1 MSILTCLVTH
11 DRLALTQRCVASWRA
26 TARPQDR
33 LVIIDNAS
41 TDGTVEW
48 LSETW
53 PLAQMI
59 YNPDN
64 KYPGLACNQGWELG
78 LSLGFTPDF
87 LHRCD
92 NDIEMLPG
100 WGDEVEAAFA
110 THPDLALLGILN
122 LHEDRHSEPH
132 DAPGAIEPIERVGGN
147 VVIPVRYFRDEGMRW
162 VYDPLTEDG
171 PFSYAGHA
179 RGTVAMLVNTMANNM
194 AFCRAL
200 DYPEYYKHTAGIRGI
215 GDWEHST

>member
-11 DRLALTQRCVASWRA
+11 DRLPLTQRCVGALQA
-26 TARPQDR
+26 TMRPQDR
-33 LVIIDNAS
+33 LIVVDNAS

-48 LSETW
+48 LQGLGVPAIFS
-53 PLAQMI
+53 LS
-59 YNPDN
+59 ND
-64 KYPGLACNQGWELG
+64 YPGLATNKGWDQGLTD
-78 LSLGFTPDF
+78 FTPDF

-132 DAPGAIEPIERVGGN
+132 DALGAIEPIERVGGN
-147 VVIPVRYFRDEGMRW
+147 VVIPTAYFRDGMRW

-179 RGTVAMLVNTMANNM
+179 RGTVAMLVNTLANNM

-200 DYPEYYKHTAGIRGI
+200 DFPEYYKHTAAIRGI